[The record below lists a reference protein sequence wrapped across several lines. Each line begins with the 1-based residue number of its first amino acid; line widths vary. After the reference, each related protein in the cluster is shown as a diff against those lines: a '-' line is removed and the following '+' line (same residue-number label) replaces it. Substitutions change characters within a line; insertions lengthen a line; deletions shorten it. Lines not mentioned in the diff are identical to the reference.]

1 MSESATREFFKTT
14 SGVDLSIGVAGPD
27 DLDQMEKDDLF
38 RTEYF
43 MLPGS
48 DKKWREG
55 GLEETIILSWIGAE
69 LVGRVRLIFDQM
81 DVDMSY
87 LDHETGNV
95 DMGFLMDL
103 LVRPEHRKDGIG
115 TLLIRFCENLSRNEG
130 KNNTGVRLLFDNTRP
145 LSLYLRLGYQKTY
158 MSLPD
163 AVDLYKRLD
172 EPVSELSASELEAL
186 ASRVLSEARAFAE
199 NAGAGDT
206 FPWPVKA

>member
-1 MSESATREFFKTT
+1 MSKSATREFFKTA
-14 SGVDLSIGVAGPD
+14 SGVDLSIGVAGRD
-27 DLDQMEKDDLF
+27 DLEQMEKDDLF

-43 MLPGS
+43 TLPGS

-55 GLEETIILSWIGAE
+55 GLEETVVLSWIGVE
-69 LVGRVRLIFDQM
+69 LVGRARLIFDQM

-87 LDHETGNV
+87 LDLETGNV

-103 LVRPEHRKDGIG
+103 LVRPERRKDGIG
-115 TLLIRFCENLSRNEG
+115 TLLIRFCENLSRKEG
-130 KNNTGVRLLFDNTRP
+130 KNNTGVRLLFDNARP
-145 LSLYLRLGYQKTY
+145 LNLYLRLGYQKTY

-172 EPVSELSASELEAL
+172 EPVPELSASELEAR
-186 ASRVLSEARAFAE
+186 ASRVLSEAQAFAE
-199 NAGAGDT
+199 NAGAGDA